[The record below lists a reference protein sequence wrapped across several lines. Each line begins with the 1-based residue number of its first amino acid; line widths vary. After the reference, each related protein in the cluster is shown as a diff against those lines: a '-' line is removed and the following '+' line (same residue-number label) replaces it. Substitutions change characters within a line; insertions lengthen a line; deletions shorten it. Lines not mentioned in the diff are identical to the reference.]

1 MLNNFDK
8 NKNPFK
14 VPENYFEDFNSKIM
28 ERLPEKE
35 TKKTKIVPL
44 WEKVLP
50 WTAMAAAVFGVL
62 FSVGVFDKKD
72 VPSEKMYADQNGN
85 AVASAAAFADTVEE
99 DYYLFLQDE
108 VSKSQYKEI
117 MYNY

>member
-1 MLNNFDK
+1 
-8 NKNPFK
+8 
-14 VPENYFEDFNSKIM
+14 M
-28 ERLPEKE
+28 EQLPEKE
-35 TKKTKIVPL
+35 IKKTKIVPL

-50 WTAMAAAVFGVL
+50 WTAIAAAVFGVL
-62 FSVGVFDKKD
+62 FSVGVFDKGNM
-72 VPSEKMYADQNGN
+72 PSDNKMYADQNSK
-85 AVASAAAFADTVEE
+85 AVASADAFMDTVEE